1 MKNSIFIAIAL
12 VLAGCATSEPT
23 VQTGPNAEVS
33 FDGLHRVDNSA
44 FTDAWADPDADWAR
58 YNQLL
63 PGKGFFEY
71 RAVKKTVASYSNR
84 PPNADDEFY
93 LDDAQKKR
101 FEDLVSEVFQEE
113 MGKSTRFTETDTPGP
128 NVLLVRG
135 GLHDIVARVP
145 KELITRG
152 DIFVQSLGEAT
163 LVLEVVDSMS
173 GEVLARA
180 VERRALGRR
189 GEMIPANRATS
200 IAETRNL
207 SRRWASTLRDGL
219 DNLPTE

>member
-1 MKNSIFIAIAL
+1 
-12 VLAGCATSEPT
+12 VLTGCATSEPT

-33 FDGLHRVDNSA
+33 FDGLHRIDNSA

-63 PGKGFFEY
+63 PGKAFFEY

-93 LDDAQKKR
+93 LDDDQKKR
-101 FEDLVSEVFQEE
+101 FQDLVTEVFDEE
-113 MGKSTRFTETDTPGP
+113 LAKSTRFTETDAPGP

-135 GLHDIVARVP
+135 GLHDIVSRAP

-152 DIFVQSLGEAT
+152 DIYVQSLGEAT

-180 VERRALGRR
+180 VERRALGRTR
-189 GEMIPANRATS
+189 EMIQANRATS

-207 SRRWASTLRDGL
+207 ARRWASTLRDGL

>member
-1 MKNSIFIAIAL
+1 MKNSIFIAIAI
-12 VLAGCATSEPT
+12 VLTGCATSEPT
-23 VQTGPNAEVS
+23 VQAGPNAEVS

-63 PGKGFFEY
+63 PGKAFFEY
-71 RAVKKTVASYSNR
+71 RAVKKTVASTSNR
-84 PPNADDEFY
+84 APNRDDEFY
-93 LDDAQKKR
+93 IDDDQKKR
-101 FEDLVSEVFQEE
+101 FQDLVIEVFDEE
-113 MGKSTRFTETDTPGP
+113 MAKSTRFTETDAPGA

-135 GLHDIVARVP
+135 GLHDIVSRAP

-152 DIFVQSLGEAT
+152 EIYVQSLGEAT

-189 GEMIPANRATS
+189 GEMIQANRPTT

-207 SRRWASTLRDGL
+207 ARRWATTLRDGL